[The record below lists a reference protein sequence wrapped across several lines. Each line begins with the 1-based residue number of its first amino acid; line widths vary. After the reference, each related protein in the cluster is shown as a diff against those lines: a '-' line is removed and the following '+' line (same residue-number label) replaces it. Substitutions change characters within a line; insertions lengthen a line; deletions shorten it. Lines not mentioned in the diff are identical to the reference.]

1 VMIALLAW
9 GLGWQP
15 WAFLL
20 LVWAILVSLARVS
33 LGVHYLSDVLAGW
46 ALGALLAWGVLAA
59 QPILYQWFPFIFF
72 N

>member
-1 VMIALLAW
+1 M
-9 GLGWQP
+9 
-15 WAFLL
+15 
-20 LVWAILVSLARVS
+20 VSLARVS